1 MAGSSTTHF
10 GFTDIPFADKVGRVR
25 EVFDS
30 VADKYDLMNDLMSVG
45 VHRLWK
51 QYAIRRLRINPGD
64 RILDVAGGTGD
75 LARLMHKRLDGEGDV
90 TIYDING
97 SMLNR
102 GREKLTDLGMVGGI
116 EYVQG
121 NAEELPFPDNS
132 FHTVT
137 IGFGIRNVTQI
148 DVAIKEMVRV
158 LRPGGQFL
166 CLEFSKLA
174 VPALQPIYDTYS
186 FKILPEIGHYVTQD
200 RDSYQY
206 LVESIRRFPN
216 QESFKTMLE
225 DGGLHGVRY
234 HNLSLGV
241 AAIHFGRKV

>member
-1 MAGSSTTHF
+1 MSGPSTTHF
-10 GFTDIPFADKVGRVR
+10 GFTDIPFHEKVGRVR

-30 VADKYDLMNDLMSVG
+30 VADKYDLMNDLMSFG

-51 QYAIRRLRINPGD
+51 QFAVRRLRINPGD
-64 RILDVAGGTGD
+64 RLLDVAGGTGD
-75 LARLMHKRLDGEGDV
+75 LARLMHPRLEGRGDV
-90 TIYDING
+90 TIYDINAN
-97 SMLNR
+97 MLDT
-102 GREKLTDLGMVGGI
+102 GREKLTNQGMVAGV
-116 EYVQG
+116 EWVQG
-121 NAEELPFPDNS
+121 NAEELPFPDNT

-148 DVAIKEMVRV
+148 DAAFREMVRV
-158 LRPGGQFL
+158 MRPGGQFL

-174 VPALQPIYDTYS
+174 VPMLQPVYDTYS

-206 LVESIRRFPN
+206 LVESIRRFPE
-216 QESFKTMLE
+216 QEELKSMLE
-225 DGGLHGVRY
+225 ECGLHGVRF